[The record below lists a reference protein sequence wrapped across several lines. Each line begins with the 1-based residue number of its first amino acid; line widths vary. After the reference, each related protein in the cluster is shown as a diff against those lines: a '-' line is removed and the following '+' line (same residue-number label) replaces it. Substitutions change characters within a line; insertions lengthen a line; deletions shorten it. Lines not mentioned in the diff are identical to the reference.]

1 MAQRKETATQS
12 EHAITE
18 VTSVVSHQLKT
29 PLSAIRS
36 SLEVLLSGDLG
47 ALTKDQQEYIQLAH
61 TSVEKM
67 IALVKNLLD
76 ASRIDE
82 NRFKL
87 DPVPT
92 DLVAIVQEVVDEA
105 KTFAMAKNT
114 TLEFKHS
121 GDIPKLTVDALKI
134 QQVVNNLVYNAIRY
148 SKGKGE
154 VVLHVVKDGDT
165 VKFTCQ
171 DNGIGVP
178 AEESSK
184 MFTKFYR
191 SPRVVAIA
199 PDGSGLGLYIAKAI
213 IEQSGGKIWFES
225 KIDSGTTFYFTLPI
239 K

>member
-1 MAQRKETATQS
+1 MGENKKATSS

-29 PLSAIRS
+29 PLSAIRT

-47 ALTKDQQEYIQLAH
+47 ALSKDQREYVQLAH

-67 IALVKNLLD
+67 IGLVKNLLD

-87 DPVPT
+87 EPKPT
-92 DLVAIVQEVVDEA
+92 DLKAIIKGVVSDVQ
-105 KTFAMAKNT
+105 TFALAKNT
-114 TLEFKHS
+114 TVAFED
-121 GDIPKLTVDALKI
+121 GENIPNLNIDAIKI
-134 QQVVNNLVYNAIRY
+134 QQVIENLVYNAIRY
-148 SKGKGE
+148 SRGKGE
-154 VVLHVVKDGDT
+154 VKISLGVDGDHVV
-165 VKFTCQ
+165 FACR
-171 DNGIGVP
+171 DNGIGIP
-178 AEESSK
+178 SEETSK

-199 PDGSGLGLYIAKAI
+199 PDGSGLGLYIARAI
-213 IEQSGGKIWFES
+213 VEQSGGKMWFES
-225 KIDSGTTFYFTLPI
+225 KEGQGSTFYFTLPI